1 MAEPGK
7 NPAVPPEDDGHL
19 DYLRDTIKESE
30 DDLLPIF
37 EEVRTHTLRA
47 RKAMDTS
54 PADLNTLANEI
65 VELSILMQRLGDR
78 IAMAG
83 YIARDARNYYERIR
97 ENHKVRLTQ
106 EHPSADGKRLEKPVA
121 AGVADSMKMQLSQ
134 EEFEVYNQAE
144 YNLDKAVML
153 RKSTDKTIDAI
164 RSKLSFEKIDYHHAS

>member
-1 MAEPGK
+1 MAEQGK
-7 NPAVPPEDDGHL
+7 TPVENDEDGHL
-19 DYLRDTIKESE
+19 EYLQESILDSE
-30 DDLLPIF
+30 NELFPIF
-37 EEVRTHTLRA
+37 EEVRKHTLRA

-83 YIARDARNYYERIR
+83 YIARDARNYYERTR

-106 EHPSADGKRLEKPVA
+106 EHKSDDGKRLEKPVA

-134 EEFEVYNQAE
+134 KEFEVYNQAE
-144 YNLDKAVML
+144 YNLEKAVML